1 MKVEVLFFASLR
13 DEVGA
18 AGISLELP
26 EPAGQHEL
34 LAALAERFPNAA
46 IIALQ
51 AENVRISV
59 NQQLVTQAKDYSDG
73 DEIAFLPPITG
84 G

>member
-13 DEVGA
+13 DVIGA

-26 EPAGQHEL
+26 DPAGQREL
-34 LAALAERFPNAA
+34 LAVLAERLPNAA

-51 AENVRISV
+51 AENVRVSV
-59 NQQLVTQAKDYSDG
+59 NQQLVSQAQTYSDG